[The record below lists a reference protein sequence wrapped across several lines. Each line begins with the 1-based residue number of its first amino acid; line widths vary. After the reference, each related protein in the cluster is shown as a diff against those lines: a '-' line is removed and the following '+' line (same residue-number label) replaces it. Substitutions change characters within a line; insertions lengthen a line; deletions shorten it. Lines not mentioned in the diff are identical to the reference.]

1 MADTLNAPASGR
13 TARTCAQT
21 LTPSWA
27 DKPVNSYAPA
37 FRRRLAYVLADK
49 ARRRAELRA
58 RTLAVVLADHRE
70 GGAA

>member
-1 MADTLNAPASGR
+1 MKTPTAGTPGILAAS
-13 TARTCAQT
+13 AR
-21 LTPSWA
+21 
-27 DKPVNSYAPA
+27 YIAPA

-70 GGAA
+70 GGV